1 MSDTRTDIIT
11 KDVFISWTGKDKAIK
26 DAVKAH
32 LEDKGL
38 TCTDSQ
44 IRQLF

>member
-11 KDVFISWTGKDKAIK
+11 NDVFISWTGKDKAIK

-32 LEDKGL
+32 LEDCDNYRLG
-38 TCTDSQ
+38 S
-44 IRQLF
+44 I